1 MRRHEADAKG
11 AIEEQMTD
19 LAFIDPID
27 VLGYRGRG
35 REEHSGENAPE
46 QEQDLEAEI
55 AETLTP

>member
-19 LAFIDPID
+19 LTFIDPID

-35 REEHSGENAPE
+35 REEHSGENTPE
-46 QEQDLEAEI
+46 HEEELESELV
-55 AETLTP
+55 EELVP

>member
-19 LAFIDPID
+19 LSFIDPID

-35 REEHSGENAPE
+35 REEHSGENTPE
-46 QEQDLEAEI
+46 KDEDLESELL
-55 AETLTP
+55 ETLVP